1 MEADYKELARQIDAS
16 AKIRPKA
23 ILFDYGNVLS
33 LPQQPADVEEMAE
46 VCGIASGRLHHLYWK
61 FRGPYD
67 SGELDA
73 RAYWDR
79 VASEEQK
86 EFSDRQIAQI
96 VEIDARSWS
105 RPNDDSL
112 RWVEQLRQAG
122 FPLALLSNM
131 PLEIKDYLLCH
142 CDWLQVFQSLVFSCD
157 VRAVKPDPSIYAKC
171 LEEIGLPPRQ
181 VLFFDDRQENVD
193 GAAKTGMH
201 AFLFDSVD
209 QASARAAEKFDL
221 PRFG

>member
-1 MEADYKELARQIDAS
+1 MGP
-16 AKIRPKA
+16 AKLRPGA
-23 ILFDYGNVLS
+23 IVFDYGNVLS
-33 LPQQPADVEEMAE
+33 LPATAADVEEMAA
-46 VCGIASGRLHHLYWK
+46 VCGIPIPRLHDLYWK

-73 RAYWDR
+73 RAYWNL
-79 VASEEQK
+79 VAKEERKQ
-86 EFSDRQIAQI
+86 FSDSQIAQI

-131 PLEIKDYLLCH
+131 PLEIKDYLLRY

-157 VRAVKPDPSIYAKC
+157 VRAVKPDAAIYAKC
-171 LEEIGLPPRQ
+171 LEEIALPPHQ

-193 GAAKTGMH
+193 GAAKIGMH

-209 QASARAAEKFDL
+209 RASARAAQRFDL
-221 PRFG
+221 PRFD